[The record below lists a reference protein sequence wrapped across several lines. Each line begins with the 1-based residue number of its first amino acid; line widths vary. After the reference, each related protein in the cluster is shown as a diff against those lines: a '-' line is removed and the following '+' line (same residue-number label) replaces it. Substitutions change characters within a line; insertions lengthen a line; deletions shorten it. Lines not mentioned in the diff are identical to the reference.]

1 MKEWTFQYAYFS
13 FVSIKSILQAMYIFD
28 VALVVKLCPADIAQS
43 TQQMSTICLL
53 DTVVLVAYRKGKRG
67 TQ

>member
-1 MKEWTFQYAYFS
+1 
-13 FVSIKSILQAMYIFD
+13 MYIFD

-43 TQQMSTICLL
+43 TQQMSTICPL